1 MKQNDDEKTGFAD
14 SLPGEPAAI
23 AADERHPVISGW
35 SVVGYDRIV
44 GTVFGHKGAA
54 SGKTII
60 TSPVLQ
66 VLLEGDGPYPLART
80 QSGSLYAL
88 AEPSATFGT
97 EKAEHFLVYKSRPP
111 VAETASSP
119 DPQLRTT
126 LLKFE
131 P

>member
-1 MKQNDDEKTGFAD
+1 MKQLDEEKTGFAD
-14 SLPGEPAAI
+14 SLPGAVAEI
-23 AADERHPVISGW
+23 ATQERHPVISGW

-44 GTVFGHKGAA
+44 GTVHGHRGAA
-54 SGKTII
+54 SGNTII

-88 AEPSATFGT
+88 AEPSTNFGR
-97 EKAEHFLVYKSRPP
+97 EQAEHFLVYKCRPH
-111 VAETASSP
+111 VAEAASSP
-119 DPQLRTT
+119 DPQMRTT
-126 LLKFE
+126 LLKLE

>member
-1 MKQNDDEKTGFAD
+1 MKHDEERTSFAD
-14 SLPGEPAAI
+14 SLPDANADI
-23 AADERHPVISGW
+23 AAEGRHPTIAGW

-44 GTVFGHKGAA
+44 GTVYGHRGAA

-66 VLLEGDGPYPLART
+66 VLLEGDPPSPVART

-88 AEPSATFGT
+88 ATPSAALGP
-97 EKAEHFLVYKSRPP
+97 ERAEHFLQFKSRPP
-111 VAETASSP
+111 VGDAVSP
-119 DPQLRTT
+119 VAPQMRTT
-126 LLKFE
+126 LLKLE

>member
-1 MKQNDDEKTGFAD
+1 MKQQDDEKTGFAD

-23 AADERHPVISGW
+23 AAEAGHPVISGW

-66 VLLEGDGPYPLART
+66 ILLDGDGPYPLART

-97 EKAEHFLVYKSRPP
+97 QQAEDFLVYKARPP
-111 VAETASSP
+111 VGEAAGEPT
-119 DPQLRTT
+119 PQMRTT
-126 LLKFE
+126 LLKLE